1 MNHAQIESI
10 FRLVNREIW
19 IVTAADGPRC
29 GGLVAT
35 WVSQASIDRDKPVV
49 LIGIA
54 PNHFTAELID
64 ASQSFALHLISRDAI
79 ELAWNFALGSGRDR
93 DKLAGIA
100 SARGVTGSP
109 LLRDA
114 LAFLECRVFA
124 RLASGDRVYYWADI
138 VDSGQPRTGTPLTE
152 QQLIAAATDEQ
163 KQQLLASRDA
173 DVQWQ
178 RPLQAEW
185 RRQLPPDLS
194 PK

>member
-1 MNHAQIESI
+1 MDHTQIESI